1 MSRLRA
7 LAYKLNY
14 KGKLVNTTIEKLI
27 RRGPRAS
34 GSGDDPSQKDS
45 AGAFVASWLGGFS
58 GVWKKC
64 NEASL
69 PPFGDA
75 ASSLLATGNF
85 RVRDYGDS
93 SCVNCNARQVSHAGQ
108 ETAARA
114 GHGSALQWVP
124 I

>member
-1 MSRLRA
+1 MSLLRA

-14 KGKLVNTTIEKLI
+14 KGKLVNTAVENQI
-27 RRGPRAS
+27 RPARSCDA
-34 GSGDDPSQKDS
+34 PSQKN
-45 AGAFVASWLGGFS
+45 AGDALVASWLGGFS

-85 RVRDYGDS
+85 RVRDYGNS

-108 ETAARA
+108 TA